1 MAIKFKYSTAVNLG
15 HGEFIDIF
23 FKRGGDIIGQFFDG
37 YIITDEPKGKR
48 TYYVRHKEDDLGEPF
63 SVKRDKGLTVN
74 FMGTL
79 VTEQSISFGNDEDE
93 LIISNWGWIDRP
105 NILIYELAPMQSIE
119 EAQKVA
125 DAVTG
130 IILTSKFGERY
141 TSTDDITTDK
151 EMDDAWEH
159 YNEVVFEFLMNP
171 FSRFNRIS
179 DVGGD
184 WVMCMACN
192 TMLLLPRFADKCPE
206 CHNYDCL
213 AWVNDC
219 GWDKTEYQLKK
230 DGYEVCGTTYA
241 PATEFFSDETLADIA
256 SNW

>member
-1 MAIKFKYSTAVNLG
+1 MATKIKYEDAVKSG
-15 HGEFIDIF
+15 YGEFIDLF
-23 FKRGGDIIGQFFDG
+23 FKKGGDAIGQMFDG
-37 YIITDEPKGKR
+37 YNVTDVPKEKHS
-48 TYYVRHKEDDLGEPF
+48 YYVRHKEDAFSDPA
-63 SVKRDKGLTVN
+63 SVKRDKGPTVN

-79 VTEQSISFGNDEDE
+79 VTEQALNFGFDED
-93 LIISNWGWIDRP
+93 LVVDDWGWIDRP
-105 NILIYELAPMQSIE
+105 DVYAYELAPFQSIDK
-119 EAQKVA
+119 AQEVA
-125 DAVTG
+125 DRITG
-130 IILTSKFGERY
+130 IILTSKFGERF

-159 YNEVVFEFLMNP
+159 YNEVVFGFLMNP
-171 FSRFNRIS
+171 FLRFNKIS

-184 WVMCMACN
+184 WVMCMGCN

-206 CHNYDCL
+206 CHGDNCL
-213 AWVNDC
+213 AWINDC